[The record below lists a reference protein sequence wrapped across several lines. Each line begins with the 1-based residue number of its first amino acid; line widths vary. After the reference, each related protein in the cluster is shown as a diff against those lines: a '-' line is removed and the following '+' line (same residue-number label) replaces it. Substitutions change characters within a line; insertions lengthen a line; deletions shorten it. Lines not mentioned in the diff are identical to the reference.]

1 MDNMKF
7 KLLPKLFI
15 LLLLVFLAGCASQA
29 VFIEERGENWLA
41 RPADDLRKD
50 IAGSDTYS
58 SKVKAKEE
66 TYPMADGYYGLVEP
80 IGSDCAI
87 HWKINPRNKVV
98 GYAAKGQ
105 GCDTRT
111 TKDLELYNLKQT
123 TKPGDDTMR
132 PGYNSMPG
140 PSTRY

>member
-1 MDNMKF
+1 MGNMKF
-7 KLLPKLFI
+7 KMSPKWFI

-29 VFIEERGENWLA
+29 VFIEERGEDWLA
-41 RPADDLRKD
+41 RPVDDLRKD
-50 IAGSDTYS
+50 IASPGTYS

-80 IGSDCAI
+80 IGSECAI

-132 PGYNSMPG
+132 PGLG
-140 PSTRY
+140 PSGGGRY